1 MHVQDSVLRMQS
13 KQSKLTENNIFSLR
27 HTPWMPKVPKHK
39 TKVQQK
45 EDKALR
51 KEEEFDSEWFEEDE
65 DVYQE
70 IETESGEHIG
80 RFERESGERADVE
93 TDKDSLSKME
103 MRELFEKYSNME
115 VEDKSDHSEGGA
127 VDDNKMLQHLS
138 DQYKEMFLEDEKGD
152 EFDDFLDDRR
162 DGEMYDDHMEQLDII
177 EKS

>member
-1 MHVQDSVLRMQS
+1 
-13 KQSKLTENNIFSLR
+13 
-27 HTPWMPKVPKHK
+27 MPKVPKHK

-115 VEDKSDHSEGGA
+115 VEDESDHSEGGA

-152 EFDDFLDDRR
+152 EFDDFLDDHEN
-162 DGEMYDDHMEQLDII
+162 GEMYDDHMEQLDII